1 VAIFRSHHK
10 ELIVALQFPNPS
22 RSYNAAKHCVSF
34 WGYDNSREITF
45 EVDCATLKG
54 LQPALGSDEQSLL
67 VAFDEFRE
75 ELLDIAKKR
84 YVRGPQ
90 NRYSI

>member
-1 VAIFRSHHK
+1 MADNVPVPA
-10 ELIVALQFPNPS
+10 EAP
-22 RSYNAAKHCVSF
+22 YGCCVL
-34 WGYDNSREITF
+34 GYDDSREITF
-45 EVDCATLKG
+45 QVGSATLKG
-54 LQPALGSDEQSLL
+54 LQPALGSDEQSVL

-75 ELLDIAKKR
+75 RLLEIAKTQ